1 MKRSLAVVAALMVG
15 STVQASPVEVV
26 VSHFDENLAWLS
38 KLAAGSESP
47 QISIYTKGPAEGAKE
62 WNPNM
67 EVHRLPNVGRE
78 SHTYLNHIV
87 KNYNKL
93 ADWTVFTQAGEP
105 SFGYRGHRAGGGH
118 LLAGDTFANYLTPDP
133 SGARFI
139 HTAVV
144 QLPSMNHLLRAAFC
158 INSTDVEAGSVTA
171 CPRVAAKWS
180 KWWDIGAFHDF
191 IASKIESQGGEP
203 VMDFYRH
210 YINPSHVDREVTISF
225 SQGARFAVARA
236 KIQSRPKAD
245 YERLLETLSH
255 DADPYSGYFME
266 WMWSE
271 LFQGHQE
278 LCPMPPKTATISHP
292 MAMDELAQRFPEAVK
307 KHFVDLRLAQAEASR
322 SLQASVSGGISGGIS
337 GGVPA
342 TTTTMAASMATTT
355 MAAASATTTTM
366 AASMAT
372 TTMAAASATTTTM
385 AASMATT
392 TMAAASATTT
402 TMAASMAT
410 TTMAAASVTVT
421 KVVGTMTLDVPSC
434 KTFTETPGVKG
445 AVAAGIASASGM
457 TATSVVVALS
467 CPSTTRRLASGLPAR
482 RLGEA
487 VNAGYEITVP
497 EGSFTITAASVTSS
511 IVSAGTLG
519 LTAKIATAMAAAN
532 ITGIVV
538 SVTSVP
544 APETKTMVVSLT
556 TKAPTT
562 TAKPKSTKS
571 SARQVFTAPLAA
583 IMAMAMAAFA

>member
-355 MAAASATTTTM
+355 MAAAS
-366 AASMAT
+366 
-372 TTMAAASATTTTM
+372 
-385 AASMATT
+385 
-392 TMAAASATTT
+392 
-402 TMAASMAT
+402 
-410 TTMAAASVTVT
+410 VTVT